1 MSTKAVYGLLL
12 TILLPLAAYFS
23 LKITSE
29 GAVVMPKHY
38 LPDSVVA
45 ATKNGKKFS
54 DTAWHTVPDFR
65 FTNQYNNVVTWD
77 SLKDQIVVANFFFTH
92 CPTICPRMT
101 LNMKLL
107 QDSIK
112 SNDKVGNR
120 EARFIHFLSFSI
132 DPERDSA
139 HALKK
144 WADRFQ
150 INPLN
155 WDLLTGPKKEIY
167 DLSINDMKLMA
178 QDGGPVD
185 SNFIHTDYFVLIDR
199 NRNVR
204 GYYHGLNDDDIRR
217 LSRDIVL
224 LALEKDP
231 KKKSV
236 FSGQLEL
243 LAIIFTIAAIAV
255 ILLVIYMK
263 KDRKGKWALS

>member
-12 TILLPLAAYFS
+12 TILLPLVAYFS

-29 GAVVMPKHY
+29 GAVVMPRHY
-38 LPDSVVA
+38 LPDSVVTVA
-45 ATKNGKKFS
+45 KNGKKTT
-54 DTAWHTVPDFR
+54 DTVWHTLPDFS
-65 FTNQYNNVVTWD
+65 FTNQYGKVITWD

-101 LNMKLL
+101 YNMKLL

-112 SNDKVGNR
+112 SNEKVGNR

-132 DPERDSA
+132 DPDRDST

-150 INPLN
+150 VNPFN
-155 WDLLTGPKKEIY
+155 WDLLTGPRKEIY
-167 DLSINDMKLMA
+167 DMSIDHMKLMA

-185 SNFIHTDYFVLIDR
+185 SNFLHTDYFVLIDKYR
-199 NRNVR
+199 TVR
-204 GYYHGLNDDDIRR
+204 GYYHGLQEEDIHR

-236 FSGQLEL
+236 FAGQLEL
-243 LAIIFTIAAIAV
+243 LAIVFTVAAIAV
-255 ILLVIYMK
+255 ILLIIYLK
-263 KDRKGKWALS
+263 KDSKRKWALS